1 MWAGRGGFLEPLGE
15 LLPSQGAAKGF
26 LPGEPPPPFQSPGTQ
41 DSLGSREA
49 LLHLNL
55 ARYRL
60 FPVHSQPSPSLQL
73 KHSLKKKKKNLN
85 DAKGFLRFNS
95 PHSPIYFEGV
105 DNICKGIKSQNP
117 VSLKFV
123 FSSYSFVFLCAFTNV
138 TWPAWGQ
145 ALRTPPSGTSASSP
159 KPLGPRR

>member
-1 MWAGRGGFLEPLGE
+1 MGWEGRLPGTSGRATPLTGCGKRLPPRGASSAIPVAWDSGLSWKQGGPFTPEPSP
-15 LLPSQGAAKGF
+15 LPSVPGA
-26 LPGEPPPPFQSPGTQ
+26 LP
-41 DSLGSREA
+41 A
-49 LLHLNL
+49 
-55 ARYRL
+55 
-60 FPVHSQPSPSLQL
+60 SPSLQL